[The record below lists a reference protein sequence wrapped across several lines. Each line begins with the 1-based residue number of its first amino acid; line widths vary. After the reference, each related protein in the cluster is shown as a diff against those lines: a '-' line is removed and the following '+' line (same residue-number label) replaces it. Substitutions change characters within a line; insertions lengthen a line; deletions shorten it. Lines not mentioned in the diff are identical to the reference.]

1 MKKFICIAALA
12 AFAAVAEDKPAMPKP
27 AEELKVEKWFVGTW
41 SCKGKRNA
49 GPMGP
54 PGDVAVKLTMKMEL
68 AGSWLNVEVAST
80 QGPMKGEVSEGYAT
94 WDPASKTHLRFA
106 FNAGGSWSRLAT
118 PGWDG
123 DKIVF
128 DGELMAGG
136 QKVPLRHTI
145 TRKGDNEFQSVW
157 ESAGRT
163 LEDGSCTRAAA
174 KKK

>member
-1 MKKFICIAALA
+1 MRMTCSGSAHGQGEHMKKFICIAALA

-68 AGSWLNVEVAST
+68 AGSWLNVEVTST
-80 QGPMKGEVSEGYAT
+80 QGPMKGEV
-94 WDPASKTHLRFA
+94 
-106 FNAGGSWSRLAT
+106 
-118 PGWDG
+118 
-123 DKIVF
+123 
-128 DGELMAGG
+128 MAGG